1 MPFSSWTSTRTH
13 TCHWGSITASPV
25 QDLSSGRGCPR
36 LRTQAPEVTSQ
47 ACEAFSSHVNET
59 LLPGPGTALPLASGR
74 NINISN
80 GPIIVRA
87 TFTYPTQ
94 LGVLFCWP
102 WKPSNQLLV
111 VFFSICRIG
120 SLIRLIRFIT
130 LCSRRCT
137 RTC

>member
-94 LGVLFCWP
+94 LGIFFAGHGNLLINYWSFC
-102 WKPSNQLLV
+102 
-111 VFFSICRIG
+111 FSICRIG
-120 SLIRLIRFIT
+120 SLLRLIRFIT